1 MDLYCY
7 ETLDSEKNNVCFK
20 CHFCN
25 VQGNQMIESHWYYDG
40 ELHPKTLK
48 GHFFLENDEYTF
60 NCYRDQSVH
69 IQIKYKQGEA
79 VGIVHFGD
87 KNTSNTCSSTI
98 LMHKTASHIDI
109 SVMN

>member
-7 ETLDSEKNNVCFK
+7 ETLDSENSVCFK
-20 CHFCN
+20 CLFCN
-25 VQGNQMIESHWYYDG
+25 IRGDHMIESYWYYDG
-40 ELHPKTLK
+40 ELRPKTLN
-48 GHFFLENDEYTF
+48 GNFCLENDEYTF
-60 NCYRDQSVH
+60 NCYRDQSLH

-87 KNTSNTCSSTI
+87 NSSSNTCSSTV
-98 LMHKTASHIDI
+98 LVHKTTSHIDV